1 MHCILLACRHPPR
14 RSRWLLDTT
23 CTGTRYSVSSGCSIF
38 LRDTQRKLFDLD
50 WCAFQ
55 RGSRCSLLPALDFV
69 GRWRMRSTILL
80 QALRQSR
87 YLLRTCR
94 TSSCFSP
101 SGTDPVHILSMSSML
116 PLRCGGR
123 ARTLRSRQHHRFPFH
138 LNVCP
143 VDMRCI
149 LLACRHP
156 LRRSRWRWGKTCTP
170 WSLMTVQSYCPHAF
184 LSHRPDTR
192 CC

>member
-1 MHCILLACRHPPR
+1 
-14 RSRWLLDTT
+14 
-23 CTGTRYSVSSGCSIF
+23 
-38 LRDTQRKLFDLD
+38 
-50 WCAFQ
+50 
-55 RGSRCSLLPALDFV
+55 
-69 GRWRMRSTILL
+69 
-80 QALRQSR
+80 
-87 YLLRTCR
+87 
-94 TSSCFSP
+94 
-101 SGTDPVHILSMSSML
+101 
-116 PLRCGGR
+116 
-123 ARTLRSRQHHRFPFH
+123 